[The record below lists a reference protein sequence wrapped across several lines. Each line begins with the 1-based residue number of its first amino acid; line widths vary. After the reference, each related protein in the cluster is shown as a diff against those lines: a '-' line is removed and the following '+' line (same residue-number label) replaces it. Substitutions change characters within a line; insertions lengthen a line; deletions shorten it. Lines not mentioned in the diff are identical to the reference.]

1 MAHTRV
7 ERCRACQE
15 PLPKDRIEC
24 RWCKTTNFGTP
35 KVLDGKSL
43 HHAHDGIV
51 RLSEVK
57 TELFERIQSGFA
69 DRNWGPDATPGIV
82 RNSVT
87 LLGGSPGAGKSTLCA
102 QILSAIARSTG
113 RPTLYVGA
121 EESGDQVKDRAIRLG
136 IDNMN
141 DMLILPLEEQA
152 KGYKLTNAVM
162 QRWDPSAVVL
172 DSVSRMAS
180 DDGAQ
185 EAVRICEDVKHI
197 AVLRRCPFI
206 VICQVNKG
214 EEFSGL
220 NALKH
225 AVDTLILFTTADIL
239 SDKDGRDIL
248 PPEECGIEPF
258 RILKTTKNRFGDIA
272 ETYFTMHANG
282 LRPFA
287 IDAPPQLVEPE
298 EDEDEGRAEEGEDEE
313 DEDEE
318 KKPAPRPRKQLSP
331 KTPAP

>member
-1 MAHTRV
+1 MTYA
-7 ERCRACQE
+7 
-15 PLPKDRIEC
+15 P
-24 RWCKTTNFGTP
+24 
-35 KVLDGKSL
+35 
-43 HHAHDGIV
+43 DGIV

-57 TELFERIQSGFA
+57 TETFERIVTGFA
-69 DRNWGPDATPGIV
+69 DRNWGPETSPGIV
-82 RNSVT
+82 RNSVS

-136 IDNMN
+136 IDNMS
-141 DMLILPLEEQA
+141 DILILPLEEQA

-197 AVLRRCPFI
+197 AVLKRCPFI
-206 VICQVNKG
+206 VICQVNKS

-225 AVDTLILFTTADIL
+225 AVDVLMVFTTADIL

-272 ETYFTMHANG
+272 ETYMTMHANG

-298 EDEDEGRAEEGEDEE
+298 EEGEGEEPEDEE
-313 DEDEE
+313 EPEDDKEV
-318 KKPAPRPRKQLSP
+318 KRPRALGRKS
-331 KTPAP
+331 AG